1 MDERQ
6 AGREPLVKKHNTLTI
21 YVEGGNRDS
30 RAALIVCQRAFK
42 IFLERAGMPP
52 RSFSV
57 EACASRDQAYDDF
70 CFALAS
76 GENALL
82 LVDSEELVP
91 SNPQT
96 SQPRSVWQHLTDRV
110 GDRLSRPAG
119 AADEQ
124 AHLMVPT
131 MEAWF
136 LADRIRLA
144 AYYRGPYS
152 REEFNENALPKR
164 ANVEAVSKS
173 EIEAALA
180 NATRPNQTKGPY
192 HKGRH
197 SFEILETL
205 DPKTVAPASYHLRR
219 LLCHLKQV
227 LQAAATMGWL
237 DCAEFAP
244 TA

>member
-1 MDERQ
+1 M
-6 AGREPLVKKHNTLTI
+6 KKHNTLTI

-30 RAALIVCQRAFK
+30 RAALIGCQRAFK
-42 IFLERAGMPP
+42 IFLERAGLPP
-52 RSFSV
+52 RRFSV
-57 EACASRDQAYDDF
+57 EACASRKQAYDDF

-91 SNPQT
+91 ANPQT
-96 SQPRSVWQHLTDRV
+96 NRPLPVWQHLTARV
-110 GDRLSRPAG
+110 GDNWARPPG
-119 AADEQ
+119 ATDDQ

-131 MEAWF
+131 MEAW
-136 LADRIRLA
+136 LVADQHNLA
-144 AYYRGPYS
+144 AYYRGPYK
-152 REEFNENALPKR
+152 REAFNEGALPGR
-164 ANVEAVSKS
+164 TNVEAVSKK
-173 EIEAALA
+173 ELETALA
-180 NATRPNQTKGPY
+180 NATRPNQSKGQY

-205 DPKTVAPASYHLRR
+205 DPKTVAPASYHFRW

-227 LQAAATMGWL
+227 LQAAASMGWL

-244 TA
+244 PA

>member
-1 MDERQ
+1 MDQGQ
-6 AGREPLVKKHNTLTI
+6 AGREPLVKKYNTLTI

-30 RAALIVCQRAFK
+30 RAALIICQRAFK
-42 IFLERAGMPP
+42 TFLERAGLPS

-57 EACASRDQAYDDF
+57 EACASGGQAYDDF
-70 CFALAS
+70 CFALQN

-82 LVDSEELVP
+82 LVDSEEPVP
-91 SNPQT
+91 SHGPANRPV
-96 SQPRSVWQHLTDRV
+96 PAWQHLADRA
-110 GDRLSRPAG
+110 GDRLARPAD

-136 LADRIRLA
+136 LADRTRLA
-144 AYYRGPYS
+144 AYYRGPYG
-152 REEFNENALPKR
+152 RETFNENALPKR
-164 ANVEAVSKS
+164 KDVEAVSKMD
-173 EIEAALA
+173 IEAALA
-180 NATRPNQTKGPY
+180 NATRPNHTKGLY

-205 DPKTVAPASYHLRR
+205 DPKVVAPASYHLRR

-237 DCAEFAP
+237 DCAEFVPVA
-244 TA
+244 

>member
-1 MDERQ
+1 M
-6 AGREPLVKKHNTLTI
+6 KKHNSLTI

-30 RAALIVCQRAFK
+30 RAALIICQRAFK
-42 IFLERAGMPP
+42 VFLEKAGLPP

-57 EACASRDQAYDDF
+57 EACASRNHAYDDF

-91 SNPQT
+91 TNAYTNRPL
-96 SQPRSVWQHLTDRV
+96 PAWQHLTGRA
-110 GDRLSRPAG
+110 GDNWALPPG
-119 AADEQ
+119 AADHQ

-131 MEAWF
+131 MEAW
-136 LADRIRLA
+136 LVADKKNLG
-144 AYYRGPYS
+144 AYYRGPYN
-152 REEFNENALPKR
+152 REAFNEGALPGR
-164 ANVEAVSKS
+164 PNVEAVSKAA
-173 EIEAALA
+173 IESALA
-180 NATRPNQTKGPY
+180 NATRPNQSKGLY

-205 DPKTVAPASYHLRR
+205 DPKTVASASYHLRR
-219 LLCHLKQV
+219 LLCHLKQM

-237 DCAEFAP
+237 DCAEFAQS
-244 TA
+244 A